1 MDCNK
6 IYLKMDRYE
15 TVVFC
20 NDYVNVYVLC
30 GKAEGKDIYIDF
42 EKGEEVIEYDFLDIL
57 LGVQKVDTIR
67 IVLLVIE

>member
-20 NDYVNVYVLC
+20 NDDVNVYVLC
-30 GKAEGKDIYIDF
+30 SKAEGKAIYIDSG
-42 EKGEEVIEYDFLDIL
+42 GEWRGNRPYTTRHPFL
-57 LGVQKVDTIR
+57 Q
-67 IVLLVIE
+67 

>member
-20 NDYVNVYVLC
+20 NDDVNVYVLC
-30 GKAEGKDIYIDF
+30 SKAEGKDIYIDF
-42 EKGEEVIEYDFLDIL
+42 EKGEAIIY
-57 LGVQKVDTIR
+57 
-67 IVLLVIE
+67 

>member
-1 MDCNK
+1 
-6 IYLKMDRYE
+6 MDRYE

-20 NDYVNVYVLC
+20 NDDVNVYVLC
-30 GKAEGKDIYIDF
+30 SKAEGKAIYIDS
-42 EKGEEVIEYDFLDIL
+42 GGNGEVIEYDFLDIL